1 MATRTTTTKPRQPAG
16 IPVGGQFAASAH
28 TEADLSLDE
37 VSGLTV
43 TDEMIAQ
50 FAAEAARNEA
60 GRYPGQIDRDDLAQE
75 AALEYVKRRKKNLD
89 AIASGDVSAEQSAV
103 LLSHPG
109 PYIQTIAHGLAQ
121 RVVTGFE
128 QSYERSAIKGYLDAK
143 RSLEQHLGR
152 ALTGAEEDDLATQI
166 RDDQPPG
173 RRAKEG
179 FHRTAPGT
187 VSLDDEDGPDRLSK
201 MAAAGATGT
210 DLGTSGGGGDVPEG
224 TMAAALLDAIDA
236 GEANARADARRNA
249 WAAVAEMR
257 GVPNVI
263 AESLSESEAAA
274 ARRALNDHGGAVAV
288 ARMWSAETAETP
300 AQIAACEALFVPFG
314 GTTDFDDQE
323 AIVATLI
330 SLRDSGA
337 DQMFDFAI
345 GSATRKRKKT

>member
-16 IPVGGQFAASAH
+16 IPVGGQFASRQHAE
-28 TEADLSLDE
+28 TEAGLDE
-37 VSGLTV
+37 LSGLTV
-43 TDEMIAQ
+43 TDEMIAR

-75 AALEYVKRRKKNLD
+75 AAMHYVKRRNENLD
-89 AIASGDVSAEQSAV
+89 ALANGDISHAQSAV

-121 RVVTGFE
+121 REVTGLD

-143 RSLEQHLGR
+143 RGLEQHLGR
-152 ALTGAEEDDLATQI
+152 DLTGAEEDDLAAQI
-166 RDDQPPG
+166 REDQPPG

-179 FHRTAPGT
+179 FHRTSPGT

-201 MAAAGATGT
+201 MSTADATGT
-210 DLGTSGGGGDVPEG
+210 DIGTAGGGDVPEG
-224 TMAAALLDAIDA
+224 TMAARLLDAIDA

-257 GVPNVI
+257 GVPNVL

-274 ARRALNDHGGAVAV
+274 ARRALTDHGGAVAV
-288 ARMWSAETAETP
+288 ARMWSAETASTP
-300 AQIAACEALFVPFG
+300 GEIAACNALFAPFG